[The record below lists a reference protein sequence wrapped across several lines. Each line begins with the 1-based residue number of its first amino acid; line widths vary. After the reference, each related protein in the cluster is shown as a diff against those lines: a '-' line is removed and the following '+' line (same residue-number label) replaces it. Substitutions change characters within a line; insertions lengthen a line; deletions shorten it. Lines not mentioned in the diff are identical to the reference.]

1 MRRKNVESGQ
11 IIPFFIFIIMSL
23 GLMMAVGLQIGRIV
37 YARGEIGKAADA
49 AALAAAAR
57 LDVITYRETGQLVFL
72 PDANA
77 AAQDYASRNAG
88 YLASHGI
95 AVTVTQIWIDSVSQV
110 VFVTVA
116 ADLSSLLPGF
126 LQHQGSYH
134 ITGYAKAKMQSYP

>member
-1 MRRKNVESGQ
+1 MRRKILESGQ

-23 GLMMAVGLQIGRIV
+23 GLMMAVGSQIGRIV
-37 YARGEIGKAADA
+37 YARGEVGKAADA

-72 PDANA
+72 PDASA
-77 AAQDYASRNAG
+77 TAQDYASRNAG
-88 YLASHGI
+88 FLASHGI
-95 AVTVTQIWIDSVSQV
+95 AVTVTQIWIDPGSQV

-126 LQHQGSYH
+126 LQYRGSYSV
-134 ITGYAKAKMQSYP
+134 TGNARARMQTNP

>member
-1 MRRKNVESGQ
+1 MRRIILENGQ

-23 GLMMAVGLQIGRIV
+23 GSMMAVGSQISRIV
-37 YARGEIGKAADA
+37 YARGEVGKAADA

-72 PDANA
+72 PDAPA
-77 AAQDYASRNAG
+77 TSQDYASRNAG
-88 YLASHGI
+88 FLALHGI
-95 AVTVTQIWIDSVSQV
+95 AVTVTQIWIDPGSQV

-126 LQHQGSYH
+126 LQYQGSYSV
-134 ITGYAKAKMQSYP
+134 TGNARARMQTNP